1 MTKFRGW
8 PEAAFDFY
16 ARLELDNTKRSGR
29 RIERSTTKQCASR
42 STRCRTSWKGRYGR
56 LRVFRPYRDVRFS
69 KDKSPYKTAAGAV
82 TEGAD
87 GSIYYVQ
94 VSADGLFVGS
104 GYYHMA
110 SDQLQRWRAAVDEET
125 SGSAIVQVVTALRKA
140 RFEIGAMDALKT
152 APRGYPRDH
161 PRVELLRMKGLTA
174 GRSFPVA
181 RWMHTAGAAPRIV
194 DGLVVLRADERMAR
208 PPCGSE
214 HLGAAGARLNPSG
227 TRKGVDGGPGA
238 L

>member
-1 MTKFRGW
+1 MKFRGW

-16 ARLELDNTKRSGR
+16 SRLELDNTKAFWQANRAIYDGAVREPFAALSDLVEG
-29 RIERSTTKQCASR
+29 EF
-42 STRCRTSWKGRYGR
+42 GR

-69 KDKSPYKTAAGAV
+69 KDKTPYKIAAGAA

-94 VSADGLFVGS
+94 VSAEGLFVGS

-110 SDQLQRWRAAVDEET
+110 SDQLQCWREAIDHEK
-125 SGSAIVQVVTALRKA
+125 SGVAIVEVIAALRKA
-140 RFEIGAMDALKT
+140 RLEIGAMDALKT

-174 GRSFPVA
+174 GKSFPVA
-181 RWMHTAGAAPRIV
+181 RWMHTASAAPRIV
-194 DGLVVLRADERMAR
+194 DAWSQCAPMNAWLAR
-208 PPCGSE
+208 HVGPSTAAPPE
-214 HLGAAGARLNPSG
+214 P
-227 TRKGVDGGPGA
+227 D
-238 L
+238 

>member
-16 ARLELDNTKRSGR
+16 TRLELDN
-29 RIERSTTKQCASR
+29 SR
-42 STRCRTSWKGRYGR
+42 TFWNANRAVYDEAVRAPFDALSDLVAGEYGR
-56 LRVFRPYRDVRFS
+56 LHVFRPYRDVRFS
-69 KDKSPYKTAAGAV
+69 KDKTPYKTAAGAV

-94 VSADGLFVGS
+94 VGAEGLFVGS

-110 SDQLQRWRAAVDEET
+110 SDQLERWRAAVDDET
-125 SGSAIVQVVTALRKA
+125 SGSAIVQVVAALRKA

-181 RWMHTAGAAPRIV
+181 RWMHTASAAPRIV
-194 DGLVVLRADERMAR
+194 AAWSGCAPMNDWLAR
-208 PPCGSE
+208 HVGPSTLAPPE
-214 HLGAAGARLNPSG
+214 P
-227 TRKGVDGGPGA
+227 D
-238 L
+238 